1 MEMNKVLNLNA
12 PNPEGDSIGVSQ
24 EENIDW
30 WVRIWD
36 KLDEL
41 EKEVKI
47 LKKEVQ
53 EIKTYL
59 ENIDIKIYDFKD
71 EV

>member
-1 MEMNKVLNLNA
+1 M
-12 PNPEGDSIGVSQ
+12 SI
-24 EENIDW
+24 EEEYIDW

-59 ENIDIKIYDFKD
+59 ENIDTKIYDFKD

>member
-24 EENIDW
+24 EEYIDW

-47 LKKEVQ
+47 LKKEIQ

-59 ENIDIKIYDFKD
+59 ENVDIKIYDFKN
-71 EV
+71 EK